1 MHESLELDEGVAMS
15 AEPARG
21 TIAPRQFRDVLGHF
35 PTGVAVITSIGDDGK
50 PIGMAVGS
58 FTSVSLDP
66 PLVAFLPDRGSSTFP
81 AIRDAGR
88 FCVNVLAGAQEG
100 LSRTFA
106 TRGADRFGS
115 LDWRPAPHT
124 GSPVLEEAVAW
135 IDCELGEIHE
145 AGDHY
150 IVIGKVLALE
160 VQNPTLPLLFFQ
172 GGYGTFATRS
182 LVMASRG
189 RPSEAVRAAEAARE
203 DIERLAETVGL
214 ECRVLAREEDGL
226 AIVATAGHDTGA
238 DPVGALLPFYPP
250 FGGTIAAWGSPEL
263 RTSWYDSFPVDLGDD
278 QRAEIDADLDR
289 MRERGWTLTFR
300 SDAATEAEQIV
311 EAMAQYGRT
320 PSLSRRLF
328 EAGKQMSGL
337 DDPALL
343 NESTAGHVRTIT
355 APVVGANGPILHLTL
370 YGFPEDAT
378 LSFVENARDV
388 LVATSRALSE
398 RFGGRID

>member
-1 MHESLELDEGVAMS
+1 MSTQLESGA
-15 AEPARG
+15 
-21 TIAPRQFRDVLGHF
+21 IAPRHFRDVLGHF
-35 PTGVAVITSIGDDGK
+35 PTGVAVITSVDDDGT

-66 PLVAFLPDRGSSTFP
+66 PMVAFLPDRGSSTFP
-81 AIRDAGR
+81 AIRDTGR
-88 FCVNVLAGAQEG
+88 FCVNVLAGGQESV
-100 LSRTFA
+100 SRTFA
-106 TRGADRFGS
+106 TRGADRFEAS
-115 LDWRPAPHT
+115 TWHPAPIT

-135 IDCELGEIHE
+135 IDCDLGDIHE

-150 IVIGKVLALE
+150 IVIGNVRALD

-172 GGYGTFATRS
+172 GGYGTFAPRS

-189 RPSEAVRAAEAARE
+189 RPSEAVRIAEAARDDLE
-203 DIERLAETVGL
+203 KLAETVGL

-226 AIVATAGHDTGA
+226 AIVATAGHDSGA

-250 FGGTIAAWGSPEL
+250 FGGTIAAWGTPEL
-263 RTSWYDSFPVDLGDD
+263 RASWYDSFPVDLDIQ
-278 QRAEIDADLDR
+278 QRTEIDADLDR
-289 MRERGWTLTFR
+289 VRERGWTLTFR
-300 SDAATEAEQIV
+300 SEAATEAESIV
-311 EAMAQYGRT
+311 EAMAEYGRT

-343 NESTAGHVRTIT
+343 NVSTASQVRTIT
-355 APVVGANGPILHLTL
+355 APVIGPNGPVLHLTL
-370 YGFPEDAT
+370 YGFPDDAT
-378 LSFVENARDV
+378 LDFVDHARSV
-388 LVATSRALSE
+388 LVDTSRALSE